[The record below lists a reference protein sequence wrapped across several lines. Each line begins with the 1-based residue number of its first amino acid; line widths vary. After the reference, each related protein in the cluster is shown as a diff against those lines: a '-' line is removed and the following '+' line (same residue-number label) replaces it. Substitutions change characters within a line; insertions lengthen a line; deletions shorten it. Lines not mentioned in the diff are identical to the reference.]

1 MNDNHITS
9 YVQLECVQNGWSDID
24 ELDKLMTYSKA
35 LKKDRIRVY
44 DISRQKYDK
53 YDSDDGRHF
62 IESQFSDEHDV
73 RYTDDFLGIVPVFT
87 SPVNAMFFQNILN
100 LEYLNEISSS
110 ALSGFQE
117 LYSPAYNSVSGF
129 LPMDFKYLRN
139 G

>member
-62 IESQFSDEHDV
+62 IASQFSDEHDV

-87 SPVNAMFFQNILN
+87 SPVNAMFF
-100 LEYLNEISSS
+100 
-110 ALSGFQE
+110 
-117 LYSPAYNSVSGF
+117 
-129 LPMDFKYLRN
+129 
-139 G
+139 